1 MLEIATVET
10 NRTESGH
17 PEVVRIKGVC
27 NGLSWSHSYSDAVR
41 NIQERSF
48 AYFIRKNNTCL
59 ALGVEKNC
67 RRWRP
72 VKNHGRPG
80 QSIELV
86 QLSLQAGHSAIGPA
100 AGMQLRL
107 LQK

>member
-10 NRTESGH
+10 NRTASGH

-48 AYFIRKNNTCL
+48 AYFVRKNKTCL
-59 ALGVEKNC
+59 ALGVEKMADG
-67 RRWRP
+67 
-72 VKNHGRPG
+72 VGRLKILGGPDN
-80 QSIELV
+80 L
-86 QLSLQAGHSAIGPA
+86 LSLFN
-100 AGMQLRL
+100 
-107 LQK
+107 